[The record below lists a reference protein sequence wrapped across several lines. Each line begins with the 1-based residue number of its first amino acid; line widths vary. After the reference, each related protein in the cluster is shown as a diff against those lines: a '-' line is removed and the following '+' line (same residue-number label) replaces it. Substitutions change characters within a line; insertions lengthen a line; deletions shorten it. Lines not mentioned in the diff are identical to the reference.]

1 MSEEYSSWRVLLED
15 FRMGYLNEEEARE
28 HLDEM
33 AYDLTDEELETAE
46 DKLQEYVRM
55 VEEKSLFG
63 HGEFLDSVPWEDRE
77 DYEDYEDLGQWE
89 SQYDE
94 D

>member
-1 MSEEYSSWRVLLED
+1 MIRASGDTHGRSSITD
-15 FRMGYLNEEEARE
+15 
-28 HLDEM
+28 
-33 AYDLTDEELETAE
+33 DEELEAAE

-55 VEEKSLFG
+55 VEENSLFG

-77 DYEDYEDLGQWE
+77 DYEDYDNMGQWGSE
-89 SQYDE
+89 YDE